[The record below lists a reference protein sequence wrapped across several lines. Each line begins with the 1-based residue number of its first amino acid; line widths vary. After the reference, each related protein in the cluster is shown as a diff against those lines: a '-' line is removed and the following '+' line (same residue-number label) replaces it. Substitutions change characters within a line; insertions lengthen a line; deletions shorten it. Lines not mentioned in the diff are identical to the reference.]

1 MNTPQPHDA
10 VETALAL
17 EAHNAETAY
26 THMLTREQARAGE
39 GNKFTAAASKKAL
52 HAQTAALSVRGVDV
66 TATDAESE
74 GANDV

>member
-1 MNTPQPHDA
+1 MITHDKHEVA
-10 VETALAL
+10 TVVQQF
-17 EAHNAETAY
+17 NAEAAY

-39 GNKFTAAASKKAL
+39 GNKFTAAAAKRAL

-74 GANDV
+74 G